1 ADTDGDGRVDEI
13 TIAHTND
20 IHGRAEQ
27 ANGAIGIA
35 NATQYFEEVGADV
48 IVDAGDAFQGLPL
61 SNHDEGAAMAE
72 AMNEAGYD
80 AMAVGNH
87 EFDFGQDVATGYQD
101 KTGFPRS
108 EEHTS
113 ELQSRFDL

>member
-1 ADTDGDGRVDEI
+1 EPVVEESTLVDPVVEDVITEDLTVSEIAVERPVTAAASDADTDGDGRVDEI

-27 ANGAIGIA
+27 ASGVIGIA
-35 NATQYFEEVGADV
+35 NAAQYFEEVDADV

-72 AMNEAGYD
+72 AMNE
-80 AMAVGNH
+80 
-87 EFDFGQDVATGYQD
+87 
-101 KTGFPRS
+101 
-108 EEHTS
+108 
-113 ELQSRFDL
+113 